1 MIVTCSIGLS
11 LTIVVFLMYNRQIR
25 AVLES
30 GDRLVGRVSAI
41 ALSSV
46 FLTTVFLTTAS
57 PAMAGSHL
65 TPTVAALGTTEDTI
79 SQEQQGFEEKLKLD
93 PTGDH
98 YKGIEYSSKSVRN
111 QPTDQSLLDKI
122 QPQLSDDV
130 VVAISNGSVR
140 LSGTVK
146 DRATA
151 EEIVEQIK
159 STAGV
164 HEVAFDLGLESI
176 DQKTVR

>member
-1 MIVTCSIGLS
+1 
-11 LTIVVFLMYNRQIR
+11 MYNRQIR
-25 AVLES
+25 GALES
-30 GDRLVGRVSAI
+30 GGRLMGMVGAI
-41 ALSSV
+41 ALSSI

-57 PAMAGSHL
+57 PAMASPHL
-65 TPTVAALGTTEDTI
+65 TPTLAALGTTEDTI

-111 QPTDQSLLDKI
+111 QPTDQSLLDEI
-122 QPQLSDDV
+122 QPQLSDNV

-140 LSGTVK
+140 LSGMVK

-151 EEIVEQIK
+151 EEIVEQVK
-159 STAGV
+159 ATSGV
-164 HEVAFDLGLESI
+164 HEVAFDLGLENI
-176 DQKTVR
+176 DQETIR